1 MVLWTNVIPLIFLTA
16 TIQFLNLMAIF
27 KTQLEQA
34 FLLQT
39 KITFYVAVSGLSDLK
54 RAAVNTLSAIQKIGR
69 TTKNR

>member
-1 MVLWTNVIPLIFLTA
+1 
-16 TIQFLNLMAIF
+16 MAIF

-39 KITFYVAVSGLSDLK
+39 KITFYVAVSGLSDLE
-54 RAAVNTLSAIQKIGR
+54 RTAVNTLSAIQKIGR